1 MEKKLFL
8 LETQDPSRI
17 MRIIQIIFGIL
28 CIGVAFFWLIYNFKS
43 LKTDKTLWITI
54 VFLTG
59 FGFYQ
64 VMAGLGKT
72 SKYIETSAE
81 KIVLKQH
88 SFLPKI
94 DIKPVEIEKIELYP
108 LSICFCLEKKKKFIL
123 RFGLTYTE
131 IIEPVRKA
139 VTEFAGLNNITYEI
153 KREEL

>member
-28 CIGVAFFWLIYNFKS
+28 CIVVAIFWLIYNFKS

-94 DIKPVEIEKIELYP
+94 EIKPAEIEKIEFYP
-108 LSICFCLEKKKKFIL
+108 LSICFCLEKKKKFIF
-123 RFGLTYTE
+123 RFGITYPET
-131 IIEPVRKA
+131 IIPIKESI
-139 VTEFAGLNNITYEI
+139 TEFAEFNNIPFEI
-153 KREEL
+153 MKEEL